1 MIYNLVAGRRCSNT
15 IQLKKK
21 IVLKNN
27 AQFSQIFY
35 YYYHCHNFFKM
46 DISNSTSK
54 DSIEN
59 SENTSDDD
67 LALKFIETFKNDS
80 DQDDEDE
87 DLLQTLSA
95 VQLNRKQYE
104 KACK

>member
-1 MIYNLVAGRRCSNT
+1 MFKYDQI
-15 IQLKKK
+15 
-21 IVLKNN
+21 KNHFEKTKHN
-27 AQFSQIFY
+27 FPKFY
-35 YYYHCHNFFKM
+35 YYYYYCHNFFKM

-87 DLLQTLSA
+87 DLLQTFSA